1 MKETFG
7 NDEAANQFRG
17 TPAEL
22 NFLLSMRHN
31 MQHYARFL
39 NRYAPCVVSNRVW
52 NDKAKMQDACS
63 GSSELF
69 SQMLTVSDETFLLL
83 VISNYSARWFAELQR
98 ESHKVCNISV
108 LCYNSMQQTTS
119 LMLRSAMMILFLLDQ

>member
-1 MKETFG
+1 MLETFG
-7 NDEAANQFRG
+7 NDEAAYQFRG

-31 MQHYARFL
+31 MEHYARFL
-39 NRYAPCVVSNRVW
+39 DRYAPCVVSNRVW

-108 LCYNSMQQTTS
+108 LC
-119 LMLRSAMMILFLLDQ
+119 